1 MSLNSNLPVVH
12 IPLTRKSVI
21 FFGHNK
27 KPYTIPFYSVGL
39 IAQLVL
45 FPFQLTMPKTYVV
58 SYQPK

>member
-1 MSLNSNLPVVH
+1 MSLNSNLPVVCPTDKK
-12 IPLTRKSVI
+12 ICDFV
-21 FFGHNK
+21 GHNK
-27 KPYTIPFYSVGL
+27 KSYPTPFYSVGL